1 MMKTEI
7 KTEGKTVNVTVS
19 GRFTSDEAAP
29 FLKSIDS
36 LMDARQ
42 AEIVMDLSGL
52 DFISSAGIRCFV
64 MLLKA
69 CEANGSSLC
78 LRNLTPQLKDIF
90 TLTAL
95 IDKFH
100 IE

>member
-1 MMKTEI
+1 MNTEVQAN
-7 KTEGKTVNVTVS
+7 GKSVTVTIN
-19 GRFTSDEAAP
+19 GRFTTDEAAK
-29 FLKSIDS
+29 FLKSIEPV
-36 LMDARQ
+36 MDTRQ
-42 AEIVMDLSGL
+42 AEIVVDLSDL

-69 CEANGSSLC
+69 CDANGSTLC
-78 LRNLTPQLKDIF
+78 LKNLTSQLKDIF

>member
-1 MMKTEI
+1 MNTEI
-7 KTEGKTVNVTVS
+7 KTNGKAIEVS
-19 GRFTSDEAAP
+19 IVGRFSTDEAER
-29 FLKSIDS
+29 FLSAIKPVMEASQS
-36 LMDARQ
+36 
-42 AEIVMDLSGL
+42 EIVMNLGQL

-69 CEANGSSLC
+69 CDANGSSLR
-78 LRNLTPQLKDIF
+78 LKNLTPQLKDIS

>member
-1 MMKTEI
+1 MNTEI
-7 KTEGKTVNVTVS
+7 KTNGKTIEVS
-19 GRFTSDEAAP
+19 IVGRFSTDEAEG
-29 FLKSIDS
+29 FLAAIKPAMES
-36 LMDARQ
+36 RQ
-42 AEIVMDLSGL
+42 VEVIMDLSQL

-64 MLLKA
+64 MLLKT
-69 CEANGSSLC
+69 CEANDSSLC
-78 LRNLTPQLKDIF
+78 LKNLTPQLKDIF

>member
-1 MMKTEI
+1 MNTEI
-7 KTEGKTVNVTVS
+7 KTNGKTIDITIV
-19 GRFTSDEAAP
+19 GRFSTDEAEG
-29 FLKSIDS
+29 FLAAVKPV
-36 LMDARQ
+36 METRQ
-42 AEIVMDLSGL
+42 AEVTMELSQL
-52 DFISSAGIRCFV
+52 DFISSAGIRCFI

-69 CEANGSSLC
+69 CNANGSSLR
-78 LRNLTPQLKDIF
+78 LKNLTHQLKDIF